1 LSVFSANF
9 SASTLAI
16 NLSTKDDTLLVADL
30 EVYLLILSELKV
42 IHFQRTWLVPM
53 LHLPCYNASSDS
65 VRCIYTFENNS
76 ILSSVL
82 LSAITLILGL
92 IVFLICVPSGTISY
106 MEGIEPPQSDSRPSA
121 LPKPCGFF
129 SAIESLNT
137 SSWFLGRS
145 YGRSRITPQLL
156 ILYT

>member
-1 LSVFSANF
+1 
-9 SASTLAI
+9 
-16 NLSTKDDTLLVADL
+16 
-30 EVYLLILSELKV
+30 
-42 IHFQRTWLVPM
+42 M

-65 VRCIYTFENNS
+65 VGTSYTFESNS

-82 LSAITLILGL
+82 LCHYFNSWSHSFDL
-92 IVFLICVPSGTISY
+92 CVPSGTISY

-137 SSWFLGRS
+137 LKLVSLVAPMG
-145 YGRSRITPQLL
+145 GHVSRHN
-156 ILYT
+156 Y